1 MGMSME
7 IHVLLLVLL
16 LAVKALSQGKTTLL
30 RIDCG
35 AESSYD
41 TFDDGSHWEADE
53 NYIASGT
60 NENVSTN
67 SLTRLTQL
75 NTLRVFKKGSRN
87 CYTLP
92 TPTATRY
99 FIKASFFYGNYD
111 GRSKGPTFDLQ
122 FNGNKWATIETSST
136 TIQYQEVIHTSQG
149 SNNVSICLVRTEDKQ
164 FPFIS
169 TLEIWPLA
177 ENMYY
182 GMKRDLAWIKSYRYN
197 YGAEQTKW
205 IIGYPDDPYNRVWEP
220 YIPSGLTQ
228 VTSTAFSIEYT
239 SVNFPPDDAITV
251 AVEAQ
256 DLSDPIDLQFTFA
269 TTNNLTYI
277 VFYFTEVSFLGENDT
292 RYIDIYINNNFLMTL
307 VPEYGNCSW
316 AWATAQSIDSLMIQ
330 LKANENS
337 TLPPV
342 ISAIEVYTAS
352 GDGNPS
358 LPNPKRKK
366 NLALIIGLSVG
377 LPVGLLLILVSIY
390 FIIWRKP
397 NPVQG
402 QVTIATVSRPK
413 NGHDQAQAQAQ
424 AKPQDE
430 SMSMSTT
437 IASTQGL
444 LRPSQNNIVNDHHRQ
459 PIDTQENV
467 GSSYV
472 TLATSRPPQPNNQ
485 SLTVATGSSSTVN
498 GNPGNQ
504 DLALQAPDFNQE
516 ELNKLLELHSNRNR
530 TS

>member
-1 MGMSME
+1 MGMSMGY
-7 IHVLLLVLL
+7 HVLLLLLL
-16 LAVKALSQGKTTLL
+16 LAVKAHSQSQGKTTLL

-53 NYIASGT
+53 NYIESGM
-60 NENVSTN
+60 NKNVSTN
-67 SLTRLTQL
+67 SLTKLTQL
-75 NTLRVFKKGSRN
+75 NTLRVFTKGSRN
-87 CYTLP
+87 CYNLP
-92 TPTATRY
+92 TPAAMRY

-111 GRSKGPTFDLQ
+111 RRSKGPTFDLE

-149 SNNVSICLVRTEDKQ
+149 SNNVSVCLVRTEDKQ

-197 YGAEQTKW
+197 YGADQNKW

-228 VTSTAFSIEYT
+228 VTSTAFSMEYT

-256 DLSDPIDLQFTFA
+256 DLSDPIDLQFTFP

-307 VPEYGNCSW
+307 VPKYGNCSW
-316 AWATAQSIDSLMIQ
+316 AWATAQPIDSLRIQ

-342 ISAIEVYTAS
+342 ISAVEVYTAS
-352 GDGNPS
+352 GDGNTS

-377 LPVGLLLILVSIY
+377 LPVGLLLILVSVY

-402 QVTIATVSRPK
+402 QFMIANLSRPQ
-413 NGHDQAQAQAQ
+413 NGNDQAQ

-430 SMSMSTT
+430 SISMSTT

-444 LRPSQNNIVNDHHRQ
+444 LRPSQNPIVNDHHHQ
-459 PIDTQENV
+459 PTDTQENV
-467 GSSYV
+467 GSSRV
-472 TLATSRPPQPNNQ
+472 TLATSLPPKPNNQ
-485 SLTVATGSSSTVN
+485 SLTVSTGSSIT
-498 GNPGNQ
+498 GNENAPG
-504 DLALQAPDFNQE
+504 FNQE
-516 ELNKLLELHSNRNR
+516 ELDELLELHTKRLRASQ
-530 TS
+530 

>member
-99 FIKASFFYGNYD
+99 
-111 GRSKGPTFDLQ
+111 
-122 FNGNKWATIETSST
+122 
-136 TIQYQEVIHTSQG
+136 
-149 SNNVSICLVRTEDKQ
+149 
-164 FPFIS
+164 
-169 TLEIWPLA
+169 
-177 ENMYY
+177 
-182 GMKRDLAWIKSYRYN
+182 
-197 YGAEQTKW
+197 
-205 IIGYPDDPYNRVWEP
+205 PDDPYNRVWEP

-239 SVNFPPDDAITV
+239 S
-251 AVEAQ
+251 
-256 DLSDPIDLQFTFA
+256 
-269 TTNNLTYI
+269 
-277 VFYFTEVSFLGENDT
+277 
-292 RYIDIYINNNFLMTL
+292 
-307 VPEYGNCSW
+307 YGNCSW